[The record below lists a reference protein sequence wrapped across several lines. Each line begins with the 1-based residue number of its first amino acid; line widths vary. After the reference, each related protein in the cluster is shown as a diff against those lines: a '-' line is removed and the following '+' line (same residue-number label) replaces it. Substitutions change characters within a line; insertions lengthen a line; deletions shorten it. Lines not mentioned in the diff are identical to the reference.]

1 LLARLGRA
9 LLPPPLDPLCLPRS
23 ARPEYCFAD
32 GFNRTFPLGPSQQPP
47 DPFHANMTIS
57 TCAYLCQQHA
67 GMTLA
72 ALEAGAQCF
81 CANAS
86 GLAAAIASGQSRPL
100 ADCNASCAGNSQQIC
115 GGEWRLAVYAYDCA
129 PWAPGASPW
138 LDASLPAEERVE
150 DLLGRLAPADLV
162 QQLTQNG
169 AESRLRTTTWTARR
183 TRRNC
188 CRRSRRARFR

>member
-1 LLARLGRA
+1 MRCLRWPVVSLCLLARLGRA

-47 DPFHANMTIS
+47 DPFHANMTIR
-57 TCAYLCQQHA
+57 TCAYLCQQQHA

-86 GLAAAIASGQSRPL
+86 GLAAAIASGQSPSR
-100 ADCNASCAGNSQQIC
+100 
-115 GGEWRLAVYAYDCA
+115 RLQ
-129 PWAPGASPW
+129 
-138 LDASLPAEERVE
+138 R
-150 DLLGRLAPADLV
+150 LLRGQFAADLRRRV
-162 QQLTQNG
+162 
-169 AESRLRTTTWTARR
+169 AARR
-183 TRRNC
+183 VRL
-188 CRRSRRARFR
+188 